1 MLKEI
6 IGNYVNKKRE
16 IKGLSINALATNCK
30 LAEGTVKNI
39 CLLKADNPEM
49 KTMIPIM
56 AEIDGSFDEMLF
68 PEKFQERVT
77 GDSVVALMSAIRETN
92 GEHVQDIRNHYQQ
105 HREDMK
111 QNYESRL
118 ADKREIID
126 LQNAHIKKLEDSIK
140 SKTKT
145 IVFLCSIFVL
155 LFLALLLLEFLHPE
169 HGWIRF

>member
-6 IGNYVNKKRE
+6 IGNYVNKRRE
-16 IKGLSINALATNCK
+16 IKGLSISNLATNCK

-56 AEIDGSFDEMLF
+56 EEIDGSFDEMLF

-77 GDSVVALMSAIRETN
+77 GDAVVALMSAIRETN
-92 GEHVQDIRNHYQQ
+92 GEHVHDIRTHYDE
-105 HREDMK
+105 HKKDIKEG
-111 QNYESRL
+111 YERIIK
-118 ADKREIID
+118 DKNEIID
-126 LQNAHIKKLEDSIK
+126 LQNAHIAKLEETSK
-140 SKTKT
+140 SKTKIIFT
-145 IVFLCSIFVL
+145 LIAIFFVL
-155 LFLALLLLEFLHPE
+155 FGGLIALEVLHPE

>member
-1 MLKEI
+1 MLNEI
-6 IGNYVNKKRE
+6 IANYINKRRE
-16 IKGLSINALATNCK
+16 IKGLSISDLATKSNS
-30 LAEGTVKNI
+30 AEGTVKNV
-39 CLLKADNPEM
+39 CLAKADNPGL

-56 AEIDGSFDEMLF
+56 EAVDGSFDEMLF
-68 PEKFQERVT
+68 HEKHKDKIDE
-77 GDSVVALMSAIRETN
+77 GSIVALMSAIRETN

-111 QNYESRL
+111 QNYETRL

-126 LQNAHIKKLEDSIK
+126 LQNAHIQKLEESIK